1 MKNLI
6 YVVDDEQAIRELY
19 ECAITGADM
28 DCVAFETGTE
38 LFSALK
44 NTLPDLFILDIML
57 DGMNGF
63 EILEKLKADASTADI
78 SVIMASAKG
87 DEVSKVKG
95 LNTGA
100 DDYISKPF
108 GVLELIA
115 RIKANLRKRS
125 NIKKPCY
132 KDIIIDGDKYQISI
146 NGSALALTLKQYN
159 LLKTLVENADIVLNR
174 DELLNKVW
182 GYEYS
187 GETRTLDIHIAELRK
202 ILAVA
207 GSQTEITT
215 VRGIGYTLK

>member
-132 KDIIIDGDKYQISI
+132 KDIIIDGDKHQISI

-159 LLKTLVENADIVLNR
+159 L
-174 DELLNKVW
+174 
-182 GYEYS
+182 
-187 GETRTLDIHIAELRK
+187 
-202 ILAVA
+202 
-207 GSQTEITT
+207 
-215 VRGIGYTLK
+215 

>member
-28 DCVAFETGTE
+28 DCVAFETGTG

-44 NTLPDLFILDIML
+44 NTLPNLFILDIML

-132 KDIIIDGDKYQISI
+132 KDIIIDGDKHQISI
-146 NGSALALTLKQYN
+146 NGSALTLTLKQYN

>member
-44 NTLPDLFILDIML
+44 DTLPDLFILDIML

-132 KDIIIDGDKYQISI
+132 KDVIIDGDKHQISI
-146 NGSALALTLKQYN
+146 NGSALTLTLKQYN